1 MKRGEIYYISRS
13 LTYSNI
19 GSEQDAGRPAI
30 IVSNNKN
37 NENSEV
43 IEVVFLTTQDKP
55 ELPTHVPIRSSRK
68 PSTALCEQVNSIS
81 VERVGDYIGEAT
93 EAEMEAI
100 DRALMISLGLNVT
113 EEPTDT
119 VVMVEDDRVD
129 ELCQRVIILD
139 TERNTYKR
147 LYEDLL
153 NRLIAK

>member
-93 EAEMEAI
+93 EAEMEDI
-100 DRALMISLGLNVT
+100 DIALLISLGLDIPVENNSV
-113 EEPTDT
+113 PA
-119 VVMVEDDRVD
+119 VVECIREDDLKKRIAL
-129 ELCQRVIILD
+129 EA
-139 TERNTYKR
+139 ERDTYKR

>member
-93 EAEMEAI
+93 EDEMEDI
-100 DRALMISLGLNVT
+100 DIALLISLGLDIPVENTSV
-113 EEPTDT
+113 PA
-119 VVMVEDDRVD
+119 VVDCIREDDLKKRIAL
-129 ELCQRVIILD
+129 EA
-139 TERNTYKR
+139 ERDTYKR

-153 NRLIAK
+153 NRLISR